1 MNNIFSV
8 TEIGASHIK
17 CNKECQ
23 DASATYYDGVSAV
36 IVVSDG
42 HGGDDYV
49 RSAIG
54 SATVCEV
61 LVGVWKTSDLRRKL
75 LTAENYQKDIYHI
88 TTYLMEFKNKILT
101 EWRHRIHKHFEDNPI
116 TPEELEKVSER
127 ARCQYEQGERIEKA
141 YGCTLI
147 GAMATR
153 LGCVYL
159 QIGDGVC
166 VTKTGGEYRLPLP
179 EDESCQFNITTS
191 MCDVN
196 AEEKIRIEYSE
207 KLPDAIFLS
216 SDGVENSFVS
226 AEYMHKFFDT
236 VHESARDERCEEM
249 MAELKGF
256 LGRLSKKGSGD
267 DMSVACMFLDE
278 TFFNSD
284 SNDKTVRLDS
294 LKSEASLQHDNQN
307 QENTQSKVIEPEKTS
322 QESEQEDT
330 KTNLDENVNSGEK
343 KLSWWKRFAMW
354 LRNIFRRNKG

>member
-1 MNNIFSV
+1 
-8 TEIGASHIK
+8 
-17 CNKECQ
+17 
-23 DASATYYDGVSAV
+23 
-36 IVVSDG
+36 
-42 HGGDDYV
+42 
-49 RSAIG
+49 
-54 SATVCEV
+54 
-61 LVGVWKTSDLRRKL
+61 
-75 LTAENYQKDIYHI
+75 
-88 TTYLMEFKNKILT
+88 
-101 EWRHRIHKHFEDNPI
+101 
-116 TPEELEKVSER
+116 
-127 ARCQYEQGERIEKA
+127 
-141 YGCTLI
+141 
-147 GAMATR
+147 
-153 LGCVYL
+153 
-159 QIGDGVC
+159 
-166 VTKTGGEYRLPLP
+166 
-179 EDESCQFNITTS
+179 
-191 MCDVN
+191 
-196 AEEKIRIEYSE
+196 
-207 KLPDAIFLS
+207 
-216 SDGVENSFVS
+216 
-226 AEYMHKFFDT
+226 MHKFFDT